1 MGQFP
6 IVVPWSDTG
15 AITDPGAVKNA
26 AGWIAEIPTHQNF
39 NWLLNRSDQAVSF
52 NQSAGLEPWHTL
64 IIYADNGFTVGS
76 DAVVY
81 QSQQGANLNHQP
93 VGDDGTW
100 WLPYEIAGGMRA
112 NISGLLTDVQA
123 ASSNIIIGPGE
134 CRDFTDAFWM
144 RQSGTHTKDI
154 SAAWTLTAGGRASA
168 DTWADPYFA
177 YFYAIGKSDGSGD
190 INFGADQSATATN
203 LLSDASGD
211 GFDRYRQIGFVVRRG
226 SANLIEYENLQNDPD
241 FFAARIPY
249 EEIQAG
255 LNAGQVLRDLDVPVG
270 VQHIGSNNLQV
281 NFGAAGPFYATL
293 GSRSVTSTPSVTNHN
308 ARFFFDVT
316 GTEGFNWVLP
326 QVVVAGS
333 ATLQGAMWV
342 GTNTAAGAMDW
353 NVANLGFRWNRGL

>member
-6 IVVPWSDTG
+6 IVVPWADTG

-39 NWLLNRSDQAVSF
+39 NWLLNRADQAVSF

-64 IIYADNGFTVGS
+64 IIYTDNGFTVGS

-112 NISGLLTDVQA
+112 NISGLLTSVSA
-123 ASSNIIIGPGE
+123 ASSNIVIGAGE
-134 CRDFTDAFWM
+134 CRDFTDGFWM

-154 SAAWTLTAGGRASA
+154 SAAWSLTTGGLASGNS
-168 DTWADPYFA
+168 WADPYFGNL
-177 YFYAIGKSDGSGD
+177 YAIGKSDGSGD
-190 INFGADQSATATN
+190 INFGADQSATASN

-211 GFDRYRQIGFVVRRG
+211 GFDVYRQIGWVVRRG
-226 SANLIEYENLQNDPD
+226 SANLIEYENLKNDPD

-249 EEIQAG
+249 EEDGAA
-255 LNAGQVLRDLDVPVG
+255 LPVTPSLRDLDVPVG
-270 VQHIGSNNLQV
+270 VQHIGTHVIQTS
-281 NFGAAGPFYATL
+281 GATPATQLATL
-293 GSRSVTSTPSVTNHN
+293 GSRSVTSAPSAANHN
-308 ARFFFDVT
+308 AKFLVT
-316 GTEGFNWVLP
+316 ADSELSNIVLP
-326 QVVVAGS
+326 SVVIAGS
-333 ATLQGAMWV
+333 ATLQGAIWV
-342 GTNTAAGAMDW
+342 AASSANGTPIWT
-353 NVANLGFRWNRGL
+353 VVNLGFRWNRGL